1 MGITKEDLLKFI
13 NGLPDDEKS
22 NGDSQPSEDNQQ
34 PAGNKAN
41 SGDNEPPAQ
50 KEDNE
55 LKAVQAELARLKAL
69 EEQKEKKEEE
79 SSEKEKAQAELSELQ
94 KRIQHQENKAL
105 EASVEASLVKKGFDS
120 EAAKKIL
127 PFAKYDSLKTS
138 EGEVDEEKV
147 TEFVDTV
154 TSIALRN
161 PPKSEKKPSSLSP
174 NSQGMGKYI
183 RK

>member
-13 NGLPDDEKS
+13 NGLPDDEGQ
-22 NGDSQPSEDNQQ
+22 NGDNQSSKDNQQ
-34 PAGNKAN
+34 PAGNQAN
-41 SGDNEPPAQ
+41 GGNNEPPAK
-50 KEDNE
+50 KEDDE
-55 LKAVQAELARLKAL
+55 LKAAQAELARLKAL
-69 EEQKEKKEEE
+69 EEENEQKKKE
-79 SSEKEKAQAELSELQ
+79 SDEKEKAQAELSELQ
-94 KRIQHQENKAL
+94 KRIKQQENKAL
-105 EASVEASLVKKGFDS
+105 EASVEANLVKKGFDS

-161 PPKSEKKPSSLSP
+161 PPKSEKKPSSLSA

>member
-1 MGITKEDLLKFI
+1 MGITKEDLLNFI
-13 NGLPDDEKS
+13 NELPDDDKP
-22 NGDSQPSEDNQQ
+22 DEDNQSPQ
-34 PAGNKAN
+34 GGESNGG
-41 SGDNEPPAQ
+41 SNEPPAQ
-50 KEDNE
+50 KQEEE

-69 EEQKEKKEEE
+69 EEEKEKKEKE

-105 EASVEASLVKKGFDS
+105 EASVEANLVKKGFDS

-161 PPKSEKKPSSLSP
+161 PPKSEKKSSSLNP

>member
-13 NGLPDDEKS
+13 EGLPDEENDD
-22 NGDSQPSEDNQQ
+22 GDNQQ
-34 PAGNKAN
+34 SSDNQSS
-41 SGDNEPPAQ
+41 SGKQGDGDNNEPPAKQ
-50 KEDNE
+50 ENEE

-69 EEQKEKKEEE
+69 EEEKEQNKKE
-79 SSEKEKAQAELSELQ
+79 SDEKEKAQAELSELQ
-94 KRIQHQENKAL
+94 KRIQQQEDKAL
-105 EASVEASLVKKGFDS
+105 EASVEAHLSKKGFDS

-161 PPKSEKKPSSLSP
+161 PPKSEKKSGSLSA